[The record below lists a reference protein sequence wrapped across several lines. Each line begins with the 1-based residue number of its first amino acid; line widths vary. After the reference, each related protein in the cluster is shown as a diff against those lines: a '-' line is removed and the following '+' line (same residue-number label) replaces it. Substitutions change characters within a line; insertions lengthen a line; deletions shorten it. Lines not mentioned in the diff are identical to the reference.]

1 MATKFAMP
9 VAHQA
14 TTSVTRGDR
23 EFCQPISGAP
33 AGSVPGIE
41 IFLPDSDP
49 GFRVFACFD
58 GALRWVQGGGSVPN
72 RLELLVDPVAAVKAL
87 VQVGKTVEGRPYRLV
102 YTHVERD
109 GARAAL
115 TSLVRQAFQ
124 NSGSNPKTWH
134 PVLRLVR
141 KEEGSPPMNIKK
153 TLDQKGIDFALT
165 IVDEFLNG
173 QGDMQVLSGDHIGN
187 ADKRAPTPP
196 DPNVQRHVVLSMI
209 DVGGQSINPLY
220 YIYLYFVTRTS
231 QVTVTDNLAHP
242 LFSAFPELQGI
253 SSPPARKALPAPSG
267 TGSEDRVAL
276 GDLKFTHRT
285 PRGRVT
291 WFYNADGKI
300 EIEGEG
306 ELLPTANDK
315 SLVTGIWNQS
325 GSDIALMC
333 SKFQVP
339 CELVLAVV
347 SGESVGDRKAYRFE
361 PMDRTALPKA
371 ASRADL
377 LVKYDKMLGARITSY
392 EPTRLPAVTNFN
404 APVITQLACHLNEAV
419 QVTANGKIKNSI
431 SRSVFLVD
439 DVWRPVLQRFST
451 TPAATTNHSVDVR
464 EERFVQDF
472 TQEGTVQIRANRAGR
487 IRVARAKL
495 ASGINSET
503 TIQLSGSVGAFTLKV
518 DRQKT
523 TGFSLDG
530 IVDVAADDDVT
541 ITVTAGGQPLKL
553 TLEWFLGVEG
563 EEGETTAA
571 NMWLIPDGN
580 GSASPL
586 FSPYPDPFDGAQAL
600 RNDRTNPDGSPTD
613 ENMSW
618 DDVLTLVGL
627 TGGQFLS
634 PGLTQTLVST
644 AFAILNQVE
653 RQLAPGLRAE
663 LGIPAVANA
672 GALLSTGWLTN
683 ARNSLFV
690 GIATMRVHYAE
701 RHTRF
706 DLPIVHG
713 WFFGGGP
720 LTLDKDVTRWGIS
733 TPTATFIDLLG
744 RRYNAAVE
752 MFKGPVFPTPG
763 PTVRFSP

>member
-14 TTSVTRGDR
+14 TTPVTRGDR
-23 EFCQPISGAP
+23 EFFQPISGAP
-33 AGSVPGIE
+33 ADSVPGIE
-41 IFLPDSDP
+41 VYLPDSDP
-49 GFRVFACFD
+49 GFRLFACFD
-58 GALRWVQGGGSVPN
+58 GALKWVQGGGSVPN
-72 RLELLVDPVAAVKAL
+72 RLELLVDPVAAAKTL

-109 GARAAL
+109 GVRAAL
-115 TSLVRQAFQ
+115 TSMVRQAFQ
-124 NSGSNPKTWH
+124 NAGSNPKTWH

-141 KEEGSPPMNIKK
+141 KEEGSPPLNIKK
-153 TLDQKGIDFALT
+153 TLDNKGIDFALT

-173 QGDMQVLSGDHIGN
+173 QGDMQVLSGNHIGN
-187 ADKRAPTPP
+187 AEKRSQPT

-220 YIYLYFVTRTS
+220 YIYLYFVTGS
-231 QVTVTDNLAHP
+231 SLVTVTDNLVHP

-253 SSPPARKALPAPSG
+253 SSPPARKPLPAPGG
-267 TGSEDRVAL
+267 TGSEDRLAL

-306 ELLPTANDK
+306 ELVPSASDVSIVN
-315 SLVTGIWNQS
+315 GIWNQS
-325 GSDIALMC
+325 GADIALMC

-347 SGESVGDRKAYRFE
+347 SGESGGNRKAYRFE

-371 ASRADL
+371 ASRPDL
-377 LVKYDKMLGARITSY
+377 LAKYDKMLGAKVTSY
-392 EPTRLPAVTNFN
+392 EPTRLPAVDRFN
-404 APVITQLACHLNEAV
+404 SPVITRLACHLNEAV

-439 DVWRPVLQRFST
+439 DVWRPVLARFST
-451 TPAATTNHSVDVR
+451 TPAATTEHSVDVQ

-472 TQEGTVQIRANRAGR
+472 SEGGTVGIRASRGGR

-495 ASGINSET
+495 VSNINSEI
-503 TIQLSGSVGAFTLKV
+503 TIQVTGSAGSFSVTIKPNTLSGS
-518 DRQKT
+518 
-523 TGFSLDG
+523 SLDG
-530 IVDVAADDDVT
+530 VVDVVADDDMV
-541 ITVTAGGQPLKL
+541 ITVSPVGQPLKL
-553 TLEWFLGVEG
+553 SVEWFLGVEG
-563 EEGETTAA
+563 EDGQTTAA

-580 GSASPL
+580 GSASPR
-586 FSPYPDPFDGAQAL
+586 FKPYPDPFDGAQAL

-618 DDVLTLVGL
+618 DEVLTLVGL

-634 PGLTQTLVST
+634 PGFTQTLVST
-644 AFAILNQVE
+644 AFAILKQVE
-653 RQLAPGLRAE
+653 RQIAPGLRAE

-672 GALLSTGWLTN
+672 GELLSTGWLTN
-683 ARNSLFV
+683 ARNALFV

-701 RHTRF
+701 RLTKF

-720 LTLDKDVTRWGIS
+720 LAFDKDVTRWGIS
-733 TPTATFIDLLG
+733 TPTPTFIDILG

-752 MFKGPVFPTPG
+752 LFKGPVFPTPA
-763 PTVRFSP
+763 PSVRFSP